1 MRRNF
6 PPVAAAALWQPIG
19 RGCGLRQ
26 TRARYRGLPRRRSG
40 GHKRVS
46 PPRPGFDRARG
57 AYRWGCAAT
66 EPALSEVD
74 YCARCAHLVGLA
86 ILMPLSGISSGPST
100 MPGTHARQMRTFAMA
115 RRPCTFRKNDVVRAL
130 KAAQTAGVP
139 NPRVEIDLRHGTISI
154 IPGEAPRDNCA
165 ANPLDQWISS
175 RADHTEGH

>member
-1 MRRNF
+1 
-6 PPVAAAALWQPIG
+6 VG
-19 RGCGLRQ
+19 
-26 TRARYRGLPRRRSG
+26 
-40 GHKRVS
+40 
-46 PPRPGFDRARG
+46 
-57 AYRWGCAAT
+57 GCAAA

-74 YCARCAHLVGLA
+74 FCARCAHLVGLA
-86 ILMPLSGISSGPST
+86 ILMPLSGISSEPST

-165 ANPLDQWISS
+165 ANPLDQWMSS
-175 RADHTEGH
+175 RADQTEGH